1 MSMTTRTTWE
11 ALAARC
17 REAITRNIL
26 LDGDITLLADQ
37 IPAGYTRRDSITW
50 IYPVPPFIQLVYSAK
65 PLTTSIDAIVS
76 LIEKTLPRTLW
87 QTSSRTP
94 MIATPFK
101 AEATIYPLDSASF
114 IEELAATP
122 ALALC
127 AAYCI
132 ARAGMEDDAQ

>member
-17 REAITRNIL
+17 REATASDIL
-26 LDGDITLLADQ
+26 LDGDIALLADQ

-65 PLTTSIDAIVS
+65 PLTASIDAIVS
-76 LIEKTLPRTLW
+76 LIEKTLPGWGIDFAKPCELGT
-87 QTSSRTP
+87 
-94 MIATPFK
+94 
-101 AEATIYPLDSASF
+101 ASYGARASTF
-114 IEELAATP
+114 HGVHLFSGEAATP

-127 AAYCI
+127 VAYCI
-132 ARAGMEDDAQ
+132 ARAEMENKNETS

>member
-17 REAITRNIL
+17 REATASDIL
-26 LDGDITLLADQ
+26 LDGDIEIAADQ

-76 LIEKTLPRTLW
+76 LIEKTLPGSGWSINQRLGE
-87 QTSSRTP
+87 QE
-94 MIATPFK
+94 AF
-101 AEATIYPLDSASF
+101 AEIETRSYTVSAKGVSY
-114 IEELAATP
+114 TP

-127 AAYCI
+127 AAYCM
-132 ARAGMEDDAQ
+132 ARAGMEDDAP